1 MKIAYILNDA
11 AFFVSHRLPLALS
24 VIKQGGEVVVITGK
38 NINKALEDEAI
49 STLEKYNISHKS
61 CLFTQSFK
69 NPIFEIIGLFQLI
82 FFLNY
87 FKPTTVHSV
96 TPKGNFMA
104 VISINFIKKTKLIM
118 SVSGLGTMFTGN
130 INLKKKFFLLT
141 YKLILRIFLL
151 RINYNII
158 FQNQDD
164 FKQFQSIIKIK
175 SENIKFVPGSGVDTE
190 FLSPSKVDFEESNI
204 LLPARLL
211 YEKGINEF
219 IEAAR
224 ILKKRNVEGNF
235 YLAGDNISVNPS
247 RIPNEKINSWVEEGI
262 VEYLGHQEDMKNLYS
277 KMSIICL
284 PSWREGFPK
293 VLMEAAACGLP
304 TITTDVPGC
313 RNAIVDKKT
322 GILVPLKN
330 PTALANA
337 IQFLIENIKIRKKM
351 GKSGRELALSKFDF
365 KIIIPLIVKLYN

>member
-1 MKIAYILNDA
+1 
-11 AFFVSHRLPLALS
+11 
-24 VIKQGGEVVVITGK
+24 
-38 NINKALEDEAI
+38 
-49 STLEKYNISHKS
+49 
-61 CLFTQSFK
+61 
-69 NPIFEIIGLFQLI
+69 
-82 FFLNY
+82 
-87 FKPTTVHSV
+87 
-96 TPKGNFMA
+96 
-104 VISINFIKKTKLIM
+104 
-118 SVSGLGTMFTGN
+118 MFTGK

-164 FKQFQSIIKIK
+164 FKQFQSIIKTK

-190 FLSPSKVDFEESNI
+190 FLSPSKDDFEESNI

>member
-1 MKIAYILNDA
+1 
-11 AFFVSHRLPLALS
+11 
-24 VIKQGGEVVVITGK
+24 
-38 NINKALEDEAI
+38 
-49 STLEKYNISHKS
+49 
-61 CLFTQSFK
+61 
-69 NPIFEIIGLFQLI
+69 
-82 FFLNY
+82 
-87 FKPTTVHSV
+87 
-96 TPKGNFMA
+96 MA

-164 FKQFQSIIKIK
+164 FKQFQSIIKTK